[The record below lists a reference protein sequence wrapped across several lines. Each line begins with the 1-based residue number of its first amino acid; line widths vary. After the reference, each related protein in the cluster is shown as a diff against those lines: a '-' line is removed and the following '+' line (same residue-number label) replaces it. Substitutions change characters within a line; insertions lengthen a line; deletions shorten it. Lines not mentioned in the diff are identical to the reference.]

1 MNKKLGIIVPYRNRF
16 DQLQEFKREI
26 KKYLSRKKIPF
37 EIYVIQQD
45 DAKLFNRGV
54 LLNIGYTYAKKD
66 NCDYVVF
73 HDVDMIPFRVDY
85 SYSEIPVHL
94 ATRFKNVDRFM
105 FEEYFGGVTLFPI
118 DVFEKINGFSNKYW
132 GWGYEDNDLL
142 YRCIKNGVEL
152 DTLKIKNQEH
162 SKQKLKFNGNNASVK
177 SLNPIDF
184 KTPTSIFISFK
195 PDELTCDV
203 NQYSDDF
210 NVFTIPGYDFSIS
223 YNSYSRYNICLFNKN
238 NEALFINS
246 KIIKDYYTNLIITI
260 DEKNQEIKVYQDGEI
275 LETIKDFGE
284 LYDYTTQ
291 EYLYLGMGNPLSDS
305 GFKYFKGLFDKLVIF
320 EGILNEDEIKRLIE
334 NEFNVDHNKILWY
347 DADVIENYKLKDLS
361 DHGNHGEIINCEI
374 VEDEI
379 EKYKEVKIP
388 YRRDSIF
395 ICLPHEEN
403 GFVNN
408 AWKDQSIRW
417 NQIRFYNEVCKN
429 DDLIYNE
436 GLTTL
441 EFAEHE
447 ILTDEENIKHIT
459 VGV

>member
-1 MNKKLGIIVPYRNRF
+1 MHKKLGIIVPYRNRF

-26 KKYLSRKKIPF
+26 KKYLSKKKIPF

-85 SYSEIPVHL
+85 SYNEIPIHL

-105 FEEYFGGVTLFPI
+105 FDEYFGGVTLFPMDI
-118 DVFEKINGFSNKYW
+118 FEKINGYSNKYW

-305 GFKYFKGLFDKLVIF
+305 GFKYFNGLFDKLVIF
-320 EGILNEDEIKRLIE
+320 EGILNEDDINRLIK

-395 ICLPHEEN
+395 RCLPHEEN

-429 DDLIYNE
+429 DDLLYNE
-436 GLTTL
+436 GLSTL

-447 ILTDEENIKHIT
+447 ILTDEENVKHIT

>member
-1 MNKKLGIIVPYRNRF
+1 M
-16 DQLQEFKREI
+16 
-26 KKYLSRKKIPF
+26 
-37 EIYVIQQD
+37 
-45 DAKLFNRGV
+45 
-54 LLNIGYTYAKKD
+54 
-66 NCDYVVF
+66 
-73 HDVDMIPFRVDY
+73 
-85 SYSEIPVHL
+85 
-94 ATRFKNVDRFM
+94 
-105 FEEYFGGVTLFPI
+105 
-118 DVFEKINGFSNKYW
+118 
-132 GWGYEDNDLL
+132 
-142 YRCIKNGVEL
+142 
-152 DTLKIKNQEH
+152 KIKNQH
-162 SKQKLKFNGNNASVK
+162 SNKQKLKFNGIDAYVK
-177 SLNPIDF
+177 SLNPIDL

-210 NVFTIPGYDFSIS
+210 NIFTIPGYDFSIA
-223 YNSYSRYNICLFNKN
+223 YNSYSRYNICLFDKN
-238 NEALFINS
+238 NKALFVNS
-246 KIIKDYYTNLIITI
+246 KITKDYYTNIIITI

-305 GFKYFKGLFDKLVIF
+305 GFKYFKGLFDKLVVF
-320 EGILNEDEIKRLIE
+320 EGILNEDEIKRLIK

-347 DADVIENYKLKDLS
+347 DADKIENYKLNDLS
-361 DHGNHGEIINCEI
+361 DYGNHGEIINCEI
-374 VEDEI
+374 VEDKI

-395 ICLPHEEN
+395 KCLPHEEN

-436 GLTTL
+436 GLSTL
-441 EFAEHE
+441 DFAEHE

>member
-1 MNKKLGIIVPYRNRF
+1 MK
-16 DQLQEFKREI
+16 
-26 KKYLSRKKIPF
+26 RKKIPF

-105 FEEYFGGVTLFPI
+105 FDEYFGGVTLFPI
-118 DVFEKINGFSNKYW
+118 DVFEKINGYSNKYW
-132 GWGYEDNDLL
+132 GWGYEDTDLL
-142 YRCIKNGVEL
+142 YRCVKNGIEL
-152 DTLKIKNQEH
+152 DTLKIKNQH
-162 SKQKLKFNGNNASVK
+162 SNKQKLKFNGHNASVK
-177 SLNPIDF
+177 SLNPIDL
-184 KTPTSIFISFK
+184 KSATSIFISFK

-210 NVFTIPGYDFSIS
+210 NIFTIPGYDFSIS

-238 NEALFINS
+238 NEALFVNS
-246 KIIKDYYTNLIITI
+246 KITKDYYTNIIVTI

-275 LETIKDFGE
+275 LDTIKDFGE

-291 EYLYLGMGNPLSDS
+291 EHLYLGMGNPLSDS
-305 GFKYFKGLFDKLVIF
+305 GFKYYKGLFDKLVIF
-320 EGILNEDEIKRLIE
+320 NGILNEDDINSLIKNDLNIE
-334 NEFNVDHNKILWY
+334 HNKILWY
-347 DADVIENYKLKDLS
+347 DADVIEDYKLTDLS
-361 DHGNHGEIINCEI
+361 NHGNHGEIINCEI
-374 VEDEI
+374 VEDKI
-379 EKYKEVKIP
+379 EKFKEVKIP

-395 ICLPHEEN
+395 NCLPHEEN

-417 NQIRFYNEVCKN
+417 NQLRFYNEVCKN
-429 DDLIYNE
+429 DDLLYNE
-436 GLTTL
+436 GLSTL

-447 ILTDEENIKHIT
+447 ILTDEENVKHIT